1 MAEANTVA
9 SVTDVKIDDIKGTE
23 ENQATSNEVPKQNG
37 LSSGAYELAPSDKH
51 WTTERDGAVKLHI
64 GETQYDNQSPI
75 TVPQLFQSVVE
86 KAGDSVALTV
96 KREGEWKKWTY
107 KEYFEDCKIAA
118 KGFIK
123 V

>member
-1 MAEANTVA
+1 MAEANNVA

-23 ENQATSNEVPKQNG
+23 ESQATSNEVPKQNG
-37 LSSGAYELAPSDKH
+37 LSSDAYELAPSDKH

-75 TVPQLFQSVVE
+75 TVPQLFQSIVE
-86 KAGDSVALTV
+86 KAGDFVALTV